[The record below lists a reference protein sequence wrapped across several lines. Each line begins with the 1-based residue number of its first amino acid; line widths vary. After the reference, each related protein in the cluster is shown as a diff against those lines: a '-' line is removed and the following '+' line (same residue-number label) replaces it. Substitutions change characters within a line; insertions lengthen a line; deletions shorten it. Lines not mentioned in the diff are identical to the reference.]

1 METKIELA
9 TVIIRAVTLIIAGI
23 IIPAARKWLVAKTD
37 NEKLERVKAWA
48 RTAVAAAEQMYRKYD
63 DPHGTERKKYA
74 TDAILLM
81 SSKCGIHLNK
91 EEVETMIEAAVQE
104 INLIENRSTIDV

>member
-1 METKIELA
+1 MEMEMKIFELL
-9 TVIIRAVTLIIAGI
+9 IRLAVLIMAGI
-23 IIPAARKWLVAKTD
+23 IIPAFRQWLSARTD

-81 SSKCGIHLNK
+81 SSKCGIHLTK